1 MEVRFPVVAGSIVLV
16 AIALAVRSH
25 FERMKFT
32 EIRAFELGKQAAKS
46 EADNERPAV
55 LSSYN
60 FSQFVRESDA
70 RA

>member
-1 MEVRFPVVAGSIVLV
+1 MEIRFPVVAGSSVLV

-25 FERMKFT
+25 FERMKFA
-32 EIRAFELGKQAAKS
+32 EIRAFELGKRSAKS
-46 EADNERPAV
+46 EEENGRPT

-60 FSQFVRESDA
+60 FSTYVSESNA